1 MLDALKSTSCS
12 PAERQPWTQS
22 SCKCSCV
29 TVNSPVFKGKQSC
42 ALKLSSVVLWG
53 AQMPVQAAVCC
64 DCVSRVSVI
73 VRLLSLLLSFTV
85 RHFFSLLPAAPGLH
99 FWALPTSSLLFP
111 SAAWKSLM
119 IR

>member
-1 MLDALKSTSCS
+1 M
-12 PAERQPWTQS
+12 
-22 SCKCSCV
+22 
-29 TVNSPVFKGKQSC
+29 
-42 ALKLSSVVLWG
+42 LKLSGIVLG
-53 AQMPVQAAVCC
+53 DAQMPVQGAVCC

-73 VRLLSLLLSFTV
+73 ARLLSLLLSFTV
-85 RHFFSLLPAAPGLH
+85 RHFFSLLPAARGLR